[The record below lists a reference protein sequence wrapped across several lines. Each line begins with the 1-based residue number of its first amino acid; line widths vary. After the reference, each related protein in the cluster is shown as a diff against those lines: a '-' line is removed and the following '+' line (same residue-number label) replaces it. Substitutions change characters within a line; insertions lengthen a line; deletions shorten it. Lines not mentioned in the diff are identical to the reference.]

1 MGLHELRGQ
10 SVALGAED
18 QHVVGAERHLADR
31 CPGAGREQAQPLP
44 ERSGPAL
51 CCEMSEAG
59 VHVRVNRQ
67 VHQVPVVQ
75 TRAPH
80 PALVQ
85 AEPQGFDEV
94 QVSSEGRGQA
104 ADRARVLGDLGV
116 DEDDVHGVRVAA
128 LDLAGA
134 RRRANPD
141 S

>member
-1 MGLHELRGQ
+1 M
-10 SVALGAED
+10 A
-18 QHVVGAERHLADR
+18 
-31 CPGAGREQAQPLP
+31 
-44 ERSGPAL
+44 
-51 CCEMSEAG
+51 EAG

-67 VHQVPVVQ
+67 VHEVPVVEA
-75 TRAPH
+75 RAPH

-94 QVSSEGRGQA
+94 QASAEGRGQA

-116 DEDDVHGVRVAA
+116 DEDDVHRVRLAA
-128 LDLAGA
+128 PDLAGA